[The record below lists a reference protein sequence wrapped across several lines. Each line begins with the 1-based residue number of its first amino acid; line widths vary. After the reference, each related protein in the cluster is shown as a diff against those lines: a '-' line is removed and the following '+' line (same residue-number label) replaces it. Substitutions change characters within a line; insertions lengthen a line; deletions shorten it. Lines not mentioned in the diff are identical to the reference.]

1 MDGFM
6 REAGGI
12 ALAIIGLAI
21 VAVLVSRN
29 AQTGQVIG
37 SAGRAFTSAIGA
49 AVAPVTG
56 AGFGGGSFGGY
67 GSGAF

>member
-12 ALAIIGLAI
+12 ALAIVGLAI

-29 AQTGQVIG
+29 AQTGSVIT
-37 SAGRAFTSAIGA
+37 SAGNAFSGAIGA
-49 AVAPVTG
+49 AVAPVS
-56 AGFGGGSFGGY
+56 GGFGGY
-67 GSGAF
+67 GGYTGNSAF